1 VIVKASNRNGN
12 RAARYGLL
20 LFWPADCIYISMESK
35 RKIKRLE
42 DLLVWCKAKDLGI
55 EVYLLTNTGKFSK
68 DYPLRDQIRR
78 AVISIS
84 SNIAE
89 GFGRYNPGEF
99 RNYLSIASG
108 STSEVKSQLHLAAD
122 LGYLG
127 GLEAK
132 LLIERCDE
140 ITRMIAGLRS
150 KTK

>member
-1 VIVKASNRNGN
+1 M
-12 RAARYGLL
+12 L
-20 LFWPADCIYISMESK
+20 WPAVCTWFGIKSGA
-35 RKIKRLE
+35 KIQRLE
-42 DLLVWCKAKDLGI
+42 DLLVWRKAKDLGKEI
-55 EVYLLTNTGKFSK
+55 YLLTNAGAFSK

-99 RNYLSIASG
+99 RNFLSIASG

-122 LGYLG
+122 LGYVG

-140 ITRMIAGLRS
+140 ITRMIAGLRKTSNS
-150 KTK
+150 KFKSK